1 MHPFPISVQFGSK
14 REVIDSSDKT
24 FFHDIVV
31 KRIDTTRIDTTT
43 RHQWNKRPMGHI
55 AQIRNISN

>member
-43 RHQWNKRPMGHI
+43 RHQ
-55 AQIRNISN
+55 